1 MQLRRRFQGEDML
14 FKRIEMHGFKSFAEP
29 ITIEFNEGITGI
41 VGPNGSGKSN
51 ISDAV
56 RWVLGE
62 QSPKMLRGGKMEEV
76 IFNGTDSRKARGMAE
91 VTLFI
96 DNSDGSLPIDYK
108 EVAITRR
115 MFRSGESEYHIN
127 GNQCRLRDIR
137 ELIMDTG
144 IGVDGYSLI
153 GQGKIADIISNKTES
168 RREIFEEAAGIVAY
182 RTKKAE
188 AERKLASTTINMNRV
203 QDIIGEIEGRIDGL
217 REDSEKAKEYLE
229 LRDKHKSLEI
239 NIILKNVEGLERKNE
254 FAEEDLRN
262 VVYNLE
268 RLKAEKEKLEES
280 INESNS
286 RNERLEALSVDARET
301 LIKSIDRL
309 NLAVNKSEVDKERM
323 TAIEDNTARITEE
336 LKALEE
342 KKEREES
349 NAGSFLQQKEEAD
362 KQAEEAEKQLEEK
375 VEKYNAVADALSQ
388 LGEEADACRN
398 SIYSL
403 SSEISACNSEISSME
418 LIIETLEKRKEALL
432 NERNAGE
439 DTENSTRKDL
449 EEAQKERDQIAAEIE
464 RVKEEKIDSEE
475 AHEAALKEER
485 QLSQAEEELKLS
497 LERMTARF
505 KTIEEMESNYEGYT
519 SAVKHVMRAKMPGI
533 HGVIAEL
540 ITVPAGYETAIET
553 ALGQSLQNIVC
564 DDDKSARRAIESL
577 KENKAG
583 RMTFLPIKSIRGR
596 ERPNKKIAE
605 EPGFVGFAPDC
616 ITYDKKFENII
627 SYLLG
632 RVVVVRDLEHALRI
646 SKLDFDLLT
655 VTMDGE
661 IINAR
666 GAITGGRFKHK
677 SANILDRRTEMANLE
692 KSIKEGAEKQE
703 FYSSKLEGLK
713 DEIKSLADDIAE
725 LDEKQ
730 RGLESSLMLKES
742 AISVAKS
749 VLDDMVSSADRVDR
763 ELESIQQEQENSNGI
778 IEKVKADLKAK
789 QEASAEAEKT
799 CEEKLSL
806 YETKKTEANEINE
819 EIIAARILVTTCNE
833 KKTHADDIADRIKAS
848 IAEIKAD
855 IETRKRQMAILEE
868 EKGQITEGHVD
879 IDEMI
884 RGLEDAK
891 TSAEERLQTVTDEKA
906 ALTASLAS
914 LNNEREELTGKI
926 QGFQDQKY
934 DLDVRKAKND
944 TQLETYKEKLWE
956 DFEVSYIQ
964 AMEFKSEDFVMSR
977 AVKEN
982 RQIKNR
988 IRELGEVNVGAI
1000 EEYKQVSE
1008 RYEFLTN
1015 ERADV
1020 QKAMDD
1026 LNGII
1031 NEMDR
1036 TIRKKF
1042 KESFDQIVINF
1053 EKQFQDLFGG
1063 GHAELR
1069 LSDENDPLESNID
1082 IIAQPPGKKLQNI
1095 NLLSGGEKTL
1105 TAIALMFAVLQA
1117 KPTPFCIL
1125 DEVEAALDDANI
1137 DRFIK
1142 CLRQFEGIQFTLVTH
1157 QKATMEQADVLYGVT
1172 MPEKGVSKVL
1182 SLSLEDDLSKYSN

>member
-1 MQLRRRFQGEDML
+1 ML
-14 FKRIEMHGFKSFAEP
+14 FKKIEMHGFKSFAEP

-76 IFNGTDSRKARGMAE
+76 IFNGTDSRKSRGMAE
-91 VTLFI
+91 VTLVI

-153 GQGKIADIISNKTES
+153 GQGKIADIISSKTES

-182 RTKKAE
+182 RTKKAD

-229 LRDKHKSLEI
+229 LRDRNKSLEI

-262 VVYNLE
+262 VNYNLD
-268 RLKAEKEKLEES
+268 RLKAEKDRLEEE
-280 INESNS
+280 IAESNS
-286 RNERLEALSVDARET
+286 KNETLEAISIDAREA
-301 LIKSIDRL
+301 LIKAIDKL
-309 NLAVNKSEVDKERM
+309 NLAVNKSEVGKERM
-323 TAIEDNTARITEE
+323 TSIESSTARITEE
-336 LKALEE
+336 IVALEE
-342 KKEREES
+342 KKERETES
-349 NAGSFLQQKEEAD
+349 AAEFMQQKAEAD
-362 KQAEEAEKQLEEK
+362 AKADEAAEKLNET
-375 VEKYNAVADALSQ
+375 VFKYNEVADELSR
-388 LGEEADACRN
+388 LGEEADAARNDIFRLTSDIAACR
-398 SIYSL
+398 
-403 SSEISACNSEISSME
+403 SEISSME
-418 LIIETLEKRKEALL
+418 LIGETLEKRKTALL
-432 NERNAGE
+432 SERDAGE
-439 DTENSTRKDL
+439 DTEKSTR
-449 EEAQKERDQIAAEIE
+449 EGIEASQKELEKLKAEADMTE
-464 RVKEEKIDSEE
+464 AEKEDTVK
-475 AHEAALKEER
+475 AYEAAQKEER
-485 QLSQAEEELKLS
+485 QLSLAAEELRLS
-497 LERMTARF
+497 LGRMSARL

-519 SAVKHVMRAKMPGI
+519 SAVKHVMKSGMSGI
-533 HGVIAEL
+533 NGVVAEL
-540 ITVPAGYETAIET
+540 IKVPSGYETAIET

-564 DDDKSARRAIESL
+564 EDDASARRAIRSL

-583 RMTFLPIKSIRGR
+583 RMTFLPIKSIKGR
-596 ERPNKKIAE
+596 EKPDDSIKNEA
-605 EPGFVGFAPDC
+605 GFVAFAPEC
-616 ITYDKKFENII
+616 ITYDRKYENVM

-632 RVVVVRDLEHALRI
+632 RVVVVRDLESAVRI
-646 SKLDFDLLT
+646 SKLDRDVLT
-655 VTMDGE
+655 VTLEGE

-677 SANILDRRTEMANLE
+677 TANILDRRAEMGQLERSITE
-692 KSIKEGAEKQE
+692 GGEKQE
-703 FYSSKLEGLK
+703 KYTSRLESLKEEIGGFESDLEG
-713 DEIKSLADDIAE
+713 IN
-725 LDEKQ
+725 EKQ
-730 RGLESSLMLKES
+730 RQIESSIMLKES
-742 AISVAKS
+742 AISVAVNSLEEMK
-749 VLDDMVSSADRVDR
+749 SSADKVER
-763 ELESIQQEQENSNGI
+763 ELESIRQEQGRSARMVEEIN
-778 IEKVKADLKAK
+778 AAMKAK
-789 QEASAEAEKT
+789 QEEVAAAERT
-799 CEEKLSL
+799 CEEKLAQ
-806 YETKKTEANEINE
+806 YDAKKAEASGISE
-819 EIIAARILVTTCNE
+819 EITAARILVNTCGE
-833 KKTHADDIADRIKAS
+833 KKAHADDIADRINAS
-848 IAEIKAD
+848 IAEIDAD
-855 IETRKRQMAILEE
+855 IVTRKRELEILEE
-868 EKGQITEGHVD
+868 EKSQLTEGHTD
-879 IDEMI
+879 IDGMI
-884 RGLEDAK
+884 HELETNKA
-891 TSAEERLQTVTDEKA
+891 SAEEHLQTVTDEKS
-906 ALTASLAS
+906 ALTARLAT
-914 LNNEREELTGKI
+914 LNNDREELAGKI
-926 QGFQDQKY
+926 QTFQDQKY
-934 DLDVRKAKND
+934 DLDVRKARHD

-956 DFEVSYIQ
+956 DFEVSYVQ

-982 RQIKNR
+982 RQIRNR
-988 IRELGEVNVGAI
+988 LRELGEVNVGAI

-1026 LNGII
+1026 LNAII
-1031 NEMDR
+1031 SDMDK

-1082 IIAQPPGKKLQNI
+1082 IVAQPPGKKLQNI

-1125 DEVEAALDDANI
+1125 DEGEAALDDANI
-1137 DRFIK
+1137 DRFMN
-1142 CLRQFEGIQFTLVTH
+1142 CLRQFDDIQFALVTH

-1182 SLSLEDDLSKYSN
+1182 SLSLEDDLSKYSG

>member
-1 MQLRRRFQGEDML
+1 ML
-14 FKRIEMHGFKSFAEP
+14 FKKIEMHGFKSFAEP

-51 ISDAV
+51 ISDAI

-76 IFNGTDSRKARGMAE
+76 IFNGTDSRKSRGMAE
-91 VTLFI
+91 VTLVI

-153 GQGKIADIISNKTES
+153 GQGKIADIISSRTES

-188 AERKLASTTINMNRV
+188 AERKLASTTLNMNRV

-229 LRDKHKSLEI
+229 LRDRNKSLEI
-239 NIILKNVEGLERKNE
+239 NIILKNVEGLVRKNE
-254 FAEEDLRN
+254 FTEEDLRN
-262 VVYNLE
+262 VNYNLE
-268 RLKAEKEKLEES
+268 RLKTERDRLEES

-286 RNERLEALSVDARET
+286 KNETLEAISVDAREA
-301 LIKSIDRL
+301 LIKAIDKL
-309 NLAVNKSEVDKERM
+309 NLAVNKSEVGKERM
-323 TAIEDNTARITEE
+323 TSIESSTARISEE
-336 LKALEE
+336 IMALEE
-342 KKEREES
+342 KKEKETA
-349 NAGSFLQQKEEAD
+349 NAAAFMQQKEEAD
-362 KQAEEAEKQLEEK
+362 AKADEASNKLNEIIF
-375 VEKYNAVADALSQ
+375 KYNEVADDLSR
-388 LGEEADACRN
+388 LGEEADSAKNDIFTLTSEIAACR
-398 SIYSL
+398 
-403 SSEISACNSEISSME
+403 SEISSME
-418 LIIETLEKRKEALL
+418 LIGETLEKRKAALL
-432 NERNAGE
+432 TERDAGE
-439 DTENSTRKDL
+439 DSEKNTRQSIETAQL
-449 EEAQKERDQIAAEIE
+449 ELAELKVDSGKIAKEKEDTVNAHIAAQ
-464 RVKEEKIDSEE
+464 
-475 AHEAALKEER
+475 KEER
-485 QLSQAEEELKLS
+485 QLSLAAEELRLS
-497 LERMTARF
+497 MGRMSARL

-519 SAVKHVMRAKMPGI
+519 SAVKHVMKSGMSGI
-533 HGVIAEL
+533 YGVVAEL
-540 ITVPAGYETAIET
+540 IKVPSGYETAIET
-553 ALGQSLQNIVC
+553 ALGQSLQNIVGA
-564 DDDKSARRAIESL
+564 DDTSARRAIRSL

-583 RMTFLPIKSIRGR
+583 RMTFLPVSSIRGR
-596 ERPNKKIAE
+596 EKPDGSIRNEA
-605 EPGFVGFAPDC
+605 GFVAFAPEC
-616 ITYDKKFENII
+616 ISYDRKYENVM

-632 RVVVVRDLEHALRI
+632 RVIVVKDLESAVRI
-646 SKLDFDLLT
+646 SKLDRDVLT
-655 VTMDGE
+655 VTLEGE

-677 SANILDRRTEMANLE
+677 TANILDRRAEMGQLE
-692 KSIKEGAEKQE
+692 KSITEGGEKQE
-703 FYSSKLEGLK
+703 KYTARLANLQE
-713 DEIKSLADDIAE
+713 EISGYEAEIESLN
-725 LDEKQ
+725 EKQ
-730 RGLESSLMLKES
+730 RQIESSVMLKES
-742 AISVAKS
+742 AISVAQNSLEEMK
-749 VLDDMVSSADRVDR
+749 SSADKVER
-763 ELESIQQEQENSNGI
+763 ELESIRQEQEKSARLVDEIN
-778 IEKVKADLKAK
+778 AAMKAK
-789 QEASAEAEKT
+789 QEAIAEAEKV
-799 CEEKLSL
+799 CEEKLSQ
-806 YETKKTEANEINE
+806 YDARKAEASSISE
-819 EIIAARILVTTCNE
+819 EITAARILVNTCGE
-833 KKTHADDIADRIKAS
+833 KKAHADDIADRINSS
-848 IAEIKAD
+848 IAEITAD
-855 IETRKRQMAILEE
+855 IETRKRELELLEE
-868 EKGQITEGHVD
+868 EKNQLTEGHMD
-879 IDEMI
+879 IDGMIHELEMNK
-884 RGLEDAK
+884 A
-891 TSAEERLQTVTDEKA
+891 SAEEHLQTVTDEKSAITARLA
-906 ALTASLAS
+906 ALNSD
-914 LNNEREELTGKI
+914 REELAGKI
-926 QGFQDQKY
+926 QTFQDQKY
-934 DLDVRKAKND
+934 DLDVRKARQD
-944 TQLETYKEKLWE
+944 TQLESLKEKLWE
-956 DFEVSYIQ
+956 DFEVSYVQ

-982 RQIKNR
+982 RQITSR
-988 IRELGEVNVGAI
+988 LRELGEVNVGAI

-1026 LNGII
+1026 LNSII
-1031 NEMDR
+1031 TDMDK

-1082 IIAQPPGKKLQNI
+1082 IVAQPPGKKLQNI

-1137 DRFIK
+1137 DRFMD
-1142 CLRQFEGIQFTLVTH
+1142 CLRQFDDIQFALVTH

-1182 SLSLEDDLSKYSN
+1182 SLSLEDDLSTFSE

>member
-1 MQLRRRFQGEDML
+1 ML
-14 FKRIEMHGFKSFAEP
+14 FKKIEMHGFKSFAEP

-51 ISDAV
+51 ISDAI

-62 QSPKMLRGGKMEEV
+62 QSPKMLRGSKMDEV
-76 IFNGTDSRKARGMAE
+76 IFNGTDSRKPRGMAE
-91 VTLFI
+91 VTLYI
-96 DNSDGSLPIDYK
+96 DNSDESLPIDYK

-115 MFRSGESEYHIN
+115 MFKSGESEYHIN

-188 AERKLASTTINMNRV
+188 AERKLESTTLNMNRV

-229 LRDKHKSLEI
+229 LRDRNKSLEI

-268 RLKAEKEKLEES
+268 RLKGEKDKLEEEIS
-280 INESNS
+280 ESNAK
-286 RNERLEALSVDARET
+286 NETLETISVDAREA
-301 LIKSIDRL
+301 LIKAIDKL
-309 NLAVNKSEVDKERM
+309 NLAVNKGEVDRERM
-323 TAIEDNTARITEE
+323 SAIEGNAARILEE
-336 LKALEE
+336 LQALEE
-342 KKEREES
+342 KKERETS
-349 NAGSFLQQKEEAD
+349 NAEGFLKQKEEAD
-362 KQAEEAEKQLEEK
+362 KQAEEAEANLQEK
-375 VEKYNAVADALSQ
+375 VDKYNVVADDLVR
-388 LGEEADACRN
+388 LGEEADNCRN
-398 SIYSL
+398 DMFRL
-403 SSEISACNSEISSME
+403 TSEISACRSEIGSME
-418 LIIETLEKRKEALL
+418 LIGETLERRKQALL
-432 NERNAGE
+432 SESDAR
-439 DTENSTRKDL
+439 ENSEKSARQSIEDAQKEREELAAEAEKIGREKDAAVKNH
-449 EEAQKERDQIAAEIE
+449 EEAQKEERQVSLAAE
-464 RVKEEKIDSEE
+464 
-475 AHEAALKEER
+475 
-485 QLSQAEEELKLS
+485 ELRLS
-497 LERMTARF
+497 LGRMSARL

-519 SAVKHVMRAKMPGI
+519 SAVKHVMKSGMSGI
-533 HGVIAEL
+533 HGVVAEL

-564 DDDKSARRAIESL
+564 DDDTSARRAIRSL

-583 RMTFLPIKSIRGR
+583 RMTFLPLKSIKGR
-596 ERPNKKIAE
+596 EKPNKELADE
-605 EPGFVGFAPDC
+605 AGFVGFAPEC
-616 ITYDKKFENII
+616 ISYSKKYDEVV

-632 RVVVVRDLEHALRI
+632 RVVIVRDLESAIRI
-646 SKLDFDLLT
+646 SKLDRDILT

-677 SANILDRRTEMANLE
+677 TANILDRRAEMGRLDQE
-692 KSIKEGAEKQE
+692 IKDGAEKQE
-703 FYSSKLEGLK
+703 AYAARLEGLQE
-713 DEIKSLADDIAE
+713 EIRGFSEEINS

-730 RGLESSLMLKES
+730 RAIESSLMLKES
-742 AISVAKS
+742 AIRVAEGT
-749 VLDDMVSSADRVDR
+749 LEDMRSSADKLER
-763 ELESIQQEQENSNGI
+763 ELQSIHQEQENTALMISQAE
-778 IEKVKADLKAK
+778 EKIKAK
-789 QEASAEAEKT
+789 QDAAAEAEKV
-799 CEEKLSL
+799 CEEKLAL
-806 YETKKTEANEINE
+806 YDNKKEEAREISE
-819 EIIAARILVTTCNE
+819 EITAARILVTSCDE
-833 KKTHADDIADRIKAS
+833 KKAHADDIADRINRT
-848 IAEIKAD
+848 IAEITGD
-855 IETRKRQMAILEE
+855 IDTRKRQLELLDE
-868 EKGQITEGHVD
+868 EKNQLTEGHMD
-879 IDEMI
+879 IDGMI
-884 RGLEDAK
+884 HELEEQK
-891 TSAEERLQTVTDEKA
+891 TSAEEHLQTVTDEKS
-906 ALTASLAS
+906 ALTARLAAM
-914 LNNEREELTGKI
+914 NEDREELAGKI
-926 QGFQDQKY
+926 QTFQDQKY
-934 DLDVRKAKND
+934 DLDVRKARHD
-944 TQLETYKEKLWE
+944 TQLESYKEKLWE

-982 RQIKNR
+982 RQIKSR
-988 IRELGEVNVGAI
+988 LRELGEVNVGAI

-1008 RYEFLTN
+1008 RYEFLTS

-1031 NEMDR
+1031 TEMDK

-1082 IIAQPPGKKLQNI
+1082 IVAQPPGKKLQNI

-1137 DRFIK
+1137 DRFMD
-1142 CLRQFEGIQFTLVTH
+1142 CLRQFDGIQFALVTH

-1182 SLSLEDDLSKYSN
+1182 SLSLEDDLSKYSG

>member
-1 MQLRRRFQGEDML
+1 ML
-14 FKRIEMHGFKSFAEP
+14 FKKIEMHGFKSFAEP

-51 ISDAV
+51 ISDAI

-76 IFNGTDSRKARGMAE
+76 IFNGTDSRKSRGMAE
-91 VTLFI
+91 VTLVI

-153 GQGKIADIISNKTES
+153 GQGKISDIISSKTES

-188 AERKLASTTINMNRV
+188 AERKLASTTLNMNRV

-229 LRDKHKSLEI
+229 LRDRNKTLEI

-262 VVYNLE
+262 VNYNLE
-268 RLKAEKEKLEES
+268 RLKAEKDRLEED
-280 INESNS
+280 INDSNTK
-286 RNERLEALSVDARET
+286 NETLETLSVDAREA
-301 LIKSIDRL
+301 LIKAIDKL
-309 NLAVNKSEVDKERM
+309 NLAVNKSEVGKERL
-323 TAIEDNTARITEE
+323 TSIESSTARISEE
-336 LKALEE
+336 IMALEE
-342 KKEREES
+342 RKERETANAES
-349 NAGSFLQQKEEAD
+349 FMQQKEEAD
-362 KQAEEAEKQLEEK
+362 AKAEEATNKLNETIF
-375 VEKYNAVADALSQ
+375 KYNEVADDLSRV
-388 LGEEADACRN
+388 GEEADAAKNEIFR
-398 SIYSL
+398 L
-403 SSEISACNSEISSME
+403 TSEIAACRSEISSME
-418 LIIETLEKRKEALL
+418 LIGETLEKRKAALL
-432 NERNAGE
+432 SERDAGE
-439 DTENSTRKDL
+439 DTEKNTRQGI
-449 EEAQKERDQIAAEIE
+449 EEAQQELEKLKTEADTAEAEKEDT
-464 RVKEEKIDSEE
+464 VK
-475 AHEAALKEER
+475 AHMTAQKEER
-485 QLSQAEEELKLS
+485 QLSLAAEELRLS
-497 LERMTARF
+497 MGRMSARL

-519 SAVKHVMRAKMPGI
+519 SAVKHVMKSGMSGI
-533 HGVIAEL
+533 HGVVAEL
-540 ITVPAGYETAIET
+540 IKVPSGYETAIET

-564 DDDKSARRAIESL
+564 EDDASARKAIRSL

-583 RMTFLPIKSIRGR
+583 RMTFLPIASIRGR
-596 ERPNKKIAE
+596 ERPDQKLKNEA
-605 EPGFVGFAPDC
+605 GFVAFAPEC
-616 ITYDKKFENII
+616 LSYDRKYDNVI

-632 RVVVVRDLEHALRI
+632 RVVVVRDLESAVRI
-646 SKLDFDLLT
+646 SKLDRDILT
-655 VTMDGE
+655 VTLEGE

-677 SANILDRRTEMANLE
+677 TANILDRRAEMGQLE
-692 KSIKEGAEKQE
+692 KSITEGGEKQE
-703 FYSSKLEGLK
+703 KYSARLENLK
-713 DEIKSLADDIAE
+713 AEISGYEEDIE
-725 LDEKQ
+725 NLSEKIRQ
-730 RGLESSLMLKES
+730 IESSIMLKES
-742 AISVAKS
+742 VISVAQNSLEEMKN
-749 VLDDMVSSADRVDR
+749 SADKVDR
-763 ELESIQQEQENSNGI
+763 ELESIKQEQERSARMVDEIN
-778 IEKVKADLKAK
+778 AAMKAK
-789 QEASAEAEKT
+789 QDEIAENEKICEDKLSQYDAKKEEAS
-799 CEEKLSL
+799 S
-806 YETKKTEANEINE
+806 ISE
-819 EIIAARILVTTCNE
+819 EITAARILVNTCGE
-833 KKTHADDIADRIKAS
+833 KKAHADDIADRINATIK
-848 IAEIKAD
+848 EITAD
-855 IETRKRQMAILEE
+855 INTRKLELEMLEE
-868 EKGQITEGHVD
+868 EKSQLTEGHTD
-879 IDEMI
+879 IDGMIHELEMNK
-884 RGLEDAK
+884 A
-891 TSAEERLQTVTDEKA
+891 SAEEHLQTVTDEKS
-906 ALTASLAS
+906 ALTARLAAMNS
-914 LNNEREELTGKI
+914 DREELAGKI
-926 QGFQDQKY
+926 QTFQDQKY
-934 DLDVRKAKND
+934 DLDVRKARHD
-944 TQLETYKEKLWE
+944 TQLESYKEKLWE

-964 AMEFKSEDFVMSR
+964 AMEFKSDDFVMSR

-982 RQIKNR
+982 RQIKSR
-988 IRELGEVNVGAI
+988 LRELGEVNVGAI
-1000 EEYKQVSE
+1000 EEYQQVSE
-1008 RYEFLTN
+1008 RYEFLTS

-1031 NEMDR
+1031 SDMDK

-1053 EKQFQDLFGG
+1053 EKQFKDLFGG

-1082 IIAQPPGKKLQNI
+1082 IVAQPPGKKLQNI

-1137 DRFIK
+1137 DRFMQ
-1142 CLRQFEGIQFTLVTH
+1142 CLRQFNGIQFALVTH

-1172 MPEKGVSKVL
+1172 MPEKGASKVL
-1182 SLSLEDDLSKYSN
+1182 SLSLEDDLSKYSG

>member
-1 MQLRRRFQGEDML
+1 MLQSRHFQGEDML
-14 FKRIEMHGFKSFAEP
+14 FKKIEMHGFKSFAEP
-29 ITIEFNEGITGI
+29 ITIEFNEGLTGI

-56 RWVLGE
+56 RWALGE

-76 IFNGTDSRKARGMAE
+76 IFNGTDSRKSRGMAE
-91 VTLFI
+91 VTLYI

-153 GQGKIADIISNKTES
+153 GQGKIADIISNNTDS
-168 RREIFEEAAGIVAY
+168 RREIFEEAAGVVAY
-182 RTKKAE
+182 RTRKAE
-188 AERKLASTTINMNRV
+188 AERKLVSTTQNMDRV
-203 QDIIGEIEGRIDGL
+203 QDIINEIEGRIDGL
-217 REDSEKAKEYLE
+217 REESEKAKEYLE
-229 LRDKHKSLEI
+229 LRDRHKSLEI

-268 RLKAEKEKLEES
+268 RLKAEKDKLEEE

-286 RNERLEALSVDARET
+286 KNETLETISVDAREA
-301 LIKSIDRL
+301 LIKAIDKL

-323 TAIEDNTARITEE
+323 TAIEENTSRISEE
-336 LKALEE
+336 ILALEE
-342 KKEREES
+342 KKEREEA
-349 NAGSFLQQKEEAD
+349 NAGTFLAQKEEAD
-362 KQAEEAEKQLEEK
+362 RQAEEAEKGLNEK
-375 VEKYNAVADALSQ
+375 IYKYNDLADDLGR
-388 LGEEADACRN
+388 LGEEADAARN
-398 SIYSL
+398 DLFRIT
-403 SSEISACNSEISSME
+403 SEITACRSEISSME
-418 LIIETLEKRKEALL
+418 LIGETLERRKAALL
-432 NERNAGE
+432 SERNE
-439 DTENSTRKDL
+439 SENTEKNARQSL
-449 EEAQKERDQIAAEIE
+449 EEAQIEREQLAAEAE
-464 RVKEEKIDSEE
+464 SVRKEQEE
-475 AHEAALKEER
+475 AQRAHEDALKEER
-485 QLSQAEEELKLS
+485 QLALSAEELRLS
-497 LERMTARF
+497 LGRMSARL

-519 SAVKHVMRAKMPGI
+519 SAVKHVMKSGMSGV
-533 HGVIAEL
+533 HGVVAEL

-564 DDDKSARRAIESL
+564 DDDISARRAIRSL

-583 RMTFLPIKSIRGR
+583 RMTFLPLKSIKGR
-596 ERPNKKIAE
+596 EKPDESLKK

-616 ITYDKKFENII
+616 ISYSRKYENVI

-632 RVVVVRDLEHALRI
+632 RVVVVKDLDSAIGI
-646 SKLDFDLLT
+646 SKRERDILT

-677 SANILDRRTEMANLE
+677 TANILDRRAEMAQLD

-703 FYSSKLEGLK
+703 QYSARIENLK
-713 DEIKSLADDIAE
+713 EEIRSFNDEINS

-730 RGLESSLMLKES
+730 RKIESSLMLKDS
-742 AISVAKS
+742 AISVAQGA
-749 VLDDMVSSADRVDR
+749 LEDMISSADKVDR
-763 ELESIQQEQENSNGI
+763 ELQNIEQEQENTKGMIDKIN
-778 IEKVKADLKAK
+778 ADIKAK
-789 QEASAEAEKT
+789 QEAADEAEKT
-799 CEEKLSL
+799 CEEKLRQ
-806 YETKKTEANEINE
+806 YDGKKAEASGINE
-819 EIIAARILVTTCNE
+819 EITAARILVNTCSE
-833 KKTHADDIADRIKAS
+833 KKAHADDIADRINAA
-848 IAEIKAD
+848 IAEITSD
-855 IETRKRQMAILEE
+855 IDARKLQLEILTDERN
-868 EKGQITEGHVD
+868 QLTEGHLD
-879 IDEMI
+879 IDGMI
-884 RGLEDAK
+884 GELEEKKA
-891 TSAEERLQTVTDEKA
+891 SAEEQLQTVTDEKA
-906 ALTASLAS
+906 ALTARLAT
-914 LNNEREELTGKI
+914 LNNDREELTGKI
-926 QGFQDQKY
+926 QTFQDQKY

-982 RQIKNR
+982 RQIKSR
-988 IRELGEVNVGAI
+988 LKELGEVNVGAI

-1008 RYEFLTN
+1008 RYEFLTG

-1031 NEMDR
+1031 SEMDK
-1036 TIRKKF
+1036 TIRKRF
-1042 KESFDQIVINF
+1042 KESFDQIVVNF

-1069 LSDENDPLESNID
+1069 LSDENDPLESSID

-1142 CLRQFEGIQFTLVTH
+1142 CLRQFDGIQFTLVTH

-1182 SLSLEDDLSKYSN
+1182 SLSLEDDLSKYSS

>member
-1 MQLRRRFQGEDML
+1 ML
-14 FKRIEMHGFKSFAEP
+14 FKKIEMHGFKSFAEP

-51 ISDAV
+51 ISDAI

-76 IFNGTDSRKARGMAE
+76 IFNGTDSRKSRGMAE
-91 VTLFI
+91 VTLVI

-153 GQGKIADIISNKTES
+153 GQGKISDIISSKTES

-188 AERKLASTTINMNRV
+188 AERKLASTTLNMNRV

-229 LRDKHKSLEI
+229 LRDRNKNLEI

-262 VVYNLE
+262 VNYNLE
-268 RLKAEKEKLEES
+268 RLKAEKDRLEED
-280 INESNS
+280 INESNTK
-286 RNERLEALSVDARET
+286 NETLETISVDAREA
-301 LIKSIDRL
+301 LIKAIDKL
-309 NLAVNKSEVDKERM
+309 NLAVNKSEVGKERL
-323 TAIEDNTARITEE
+323 TSIESSTARISEE
-336 LKALEE
+336 IMALEE
-342 KKEREES
+342 RKERETANAES
-349 NAGSFLQQKEEAD
+349 FMQQKEEAD
-362 KQAEEAEKQLEEK
+362 AKAEEATNKLNETIF
-375 VEKYNAVADALSQ
+375 KYNEVADDLSRV
-388 LGEEADACRN
+388 GEEADAAKNEIFR
-398 SIYSL
+398 L
-403 SSEISACNSEISSME
+403 TSEIAACRSEISSME
-418 LIIETLEKRKEALL
+418 LIGETLEKRKAALL
-432 NERNAGE
+432 SERDAGE
-439 DTENSTRKDL
+439 DTEKNTRQGI
-449 EEAQKERDQIAAEIE
+449 EEAQQELENLKIQADTTEAEKEDT
-464 RVKEEKIDSEE
+464 VK
-475 AHEAALKEER
+475 AHMTAQKEER
-485 QLSQAEEELKLS
+485 QLSLAAEELRLS
-497 LERMTARF
+497 MGRMSARL

-519 SAVKHVMRAKMPGI
+519 SAVKHVMKSGMSGI
-533 HGVIAEL
+533 HGVVAEL
-540 ITVPAGYETAIET
+540 IKVPSGYETAIET

-564 DDDKSARRAIESL
+564 EDDASARKAIRSL

-583 RMTFLPIKSIRGR
+583 RMTFLPIASIRGR
-596 ERPNKKIAE
+596 ERPDQKLKNEA
-605 EPGFVGFAPDC
+605 GFVAFAPEC
-616 ITYDKKFENII
+616 LTYDRKYDNII

-632 RVVVVRDLEHALRI
+632 RVVVVRDLESAVRI
-646 SKLDFDLLT
+646 SKLDRDILT
-655 VTMDGE
+655 VTLEGE

-677 SANILDRRTEMANLE
+677 TANILDRRAEMGQLE
-692 KSIKEGAEKQE
+692 KSITEGGEKQE
-703 FYSSKLEGLK
+703 KYS
-713 DEIKSLADDIAE
+713 A
-725 LDEKQ
+725 
-730 RGLESSLMLKES
+730 RLESLKEEISGYEEDIESLSEKIRQIESSIMLKES
-742 AISVAKS
+742 AISVAQNSLEEMKN
-749 VLDDMVSSADRVDR
+749 SADKVDR
-763 ELESIQQEQENSNGI
+763 ELESIKQEQERSARMVDEIN
-778 IEKVKADLKAK
+778 AAMKAK
-789 QEASAEAEKT
+789 QDEIAENEKI
-799 CEEKLSL
+799 CEEKLSQ
-806 YETKKTEANEINE
+806 YDAKKEEASRISE
-819 EIIAARILVTTCNE
+819 EITAARILVNTCGE
-833 KKTHADDIADRIKAS
+833 KKAHADDIADRINAT
-848 IAEIKAD
+848 IREITAD
-855 IETRKRQMAILEE
+855 INTRKLELEMLEE
-868 EKGQITEGHVD
+868 EKSQLTEGHTD
-879 IDEMI
+879 IDGMIHELEMNK
-884 RGLEDAK
+884 A
-891 TSAEERLQTVTDEKA
+891 SAEEHLQTVTDEKS
-906 ALTASLAS
+906 ALTARLAAMNS
-914 LNNEREELTGKI
+914 DREELAGKI
-926 QGFQDQKY
+926 QTFQDQKY
-934 DLDVRKAKND
+934 DLDVRKARHD
-944 TQLETYKEKLWE
+944 TQLESYKEKLWE

-982 RQIKNR
+982 RQIKSR
-988 IRELGEVNVGAI
+988 LRELGEVNVGAI
-1000 EEYKQVSE
+1000 EEYQQVSE
-1008 RYEFLTN
+1008 RYEFLTS

-1031 NEMDR
+1031 SDMDK

-1053 EKQFQDLFGG
+1053 EKQFKDLFGG

-1082 IIAQPPGKKLQNI
+1082 IVAQPPGKKLQNI

-1137 DRFIK
+1137 DRFMQ
-1142 CLRQFEGIQFTLVTH
+1142 CLRQFNGIQFALVTH

-1182 SLSLEDDLSKYSN
+1182 SLSLEDDLSKYSG

>member
-1 MQLRRRFQGEDML
+1 ML
-14 FKRIEMHGFKSFAEP
+14 FKKIEMHGFKSFAEP

-51 ISDAV
+51 ISDAI

-76 IFNGTDSRKARGMAE
+76 IFNGTDSRKSRGMAE
-91 VTLFI
+91 VTLVI

-153 GQGKIADIISNKTES
+153 GQGKISDIISSKTES

-188 AERKLASTTINMNRV
+188 AERKLASTTLNMNRV

-229 LRDKHKSLEI
+229 LRDRNKNLEI

-262 VVYNLE
+262 VNYNLE
-268 RLKAEKEKLEES
+268 RLKAEKDRLEED
-280 INESNS
+280 INESNTK
-286 RNERLEALSVDARET
+286 NETLETISVDAREA
-301 LIKSIDRL
+301 LIKAIDKL
-309 NLAVNKSEVDKERM
+309 NLAVNKSEVGKERL
-323 TAIEDNTARITEE
+323 TSIESSTARISEE
-336 LKALEE
+336 IMALEE
-342 KKEREES
+342 RKERETANAES
-349 NAGSFLQQKEEAD
+349 FMQQKEEAD
-362 KQAEEAEKQLEEK
+362 AKAEEATNKLNETIF
-375 VEKYNAVADALSQ
+375 KYNEVADDLSRV
-388 LGEEADACRN
+388 GEEADAAKNEIFR
-398 SIYSL
+398 L
-403 SSEISACNSEISSME
+403 TSEIAACRSEISSME
-418 LIIETLEKRKEALL
+418 LIGETLEKRKAALL
-432 NERNAGE
+432 SERDAGE
-439 DTENSTRKDL
+439 DTEKNTRQGI
-449 EEAQKERDQIAAEIE
+449 EEAQQELENLKIQADTTEAEKEDT
-464 RVKEEKIDSEE
+464 VK
-475 AHEAALKEER
+475 AHMTAQKEER
-485 QLSQAEEELKLS
+485 QLSLAAEELRLS
-497 LERMTARF
+497 MGRMSARL

-519 SAVKHVMRAKMPGI
+519 SAVKHVMKSGMSGI
-533 HGVIAEL
+533 HGVVAEL
-540 ITVPAGYETAIET
+540 IKVPSGYETAIET

-564 DDDKSARRAIESL
+564 EDDASARKAIRSL

-583 RMTFLPIKSIRGR
+583 RMTFLPIASIRGR
-596 ERPNKKIAE
+596 ERPDQKLKNEA
-605 EPGFVGFAPDC
+605 GFVAFAPEC
-616 ITYDKKFENII
+616 LTYDRKYDNII

-632 RVVVVRDLEHALRI
+632 RVVVVRDLESAVRI
-646 SKLDFDLLT
+646 SKLDRDILT
-655 VTMDGE
+655 VTLEGE

-677 SANILDRRTEMANLE
+677 TANILDRRAEMGQLE
-692 KSIKEGAEKQE
+692 KSITEGGEKQE
-703 FYSSKLEGLK
+703 KYS
-713 DEIKSLADDIAE
+713 A
-725 LDEKQ
+725 
-730 RGLESSLMLKES
+730 RLESLKEEISGYEEDIESLSEKIRQIESSIMLKES
-742 AISVAKS
+742 AISVAQNSLEEMKN
-749 VLDDMVSSADRVDR
+749 SADKVDR
-763 ELESIQQEQENSNGI
+763 ELESIKQEQERSARMVDEIN
-778 IEKVKADLKAK
+778 AAMKAK
-789 QEASAEAEKT
+789 QDEIAENEKICEDKLNQYDAKKEEAS
-799 CEEKLSL
+799 S
-806 YETKKTEANEINE
+806 ISE
-819 EIIAARILVTTCNE
+819 EITAARILVNTCGE
-833 KKTHADDIADRIKAS
+833 KKAHADDIADRINAT
-848 IAEIKAD
+848 IREITAD
-855 IETRKRQMAILEE
+855 INTRKLELEMLEE
-868 EKGQITEGHVD
+868 EKSQLTEGHTD
-879 IDEMI
+879 IDGMIHELEMNK
-884 RGLEDAK
+884 A
-891 TSAEERLQTVTDEKA
+891 SAEEHLQTVTDEKS
-906 ALTASLAS
+906 ALTARLAAMNS
-914 LNNEREELTGKI
+914 DREELAGKI
-926 QGFQDQKY
+926 QTFQDQKY
-934 DLDVRKAKND
+934 DLDVRKARHD
-944 TQLETYKEKLWE
+944 TQLESYKEKLWE

-982 RQIKNR
+982 RQIKSR
-988 IRELGEVNVGAI
+988 LRELGEVNVGAI
-1000 EEYKQVSE
+1000 EEYQQVSE
-1008 RYEFLTN
+1008 RYEFLTS

-1031 NEMDR
+1031 SDMDK

-1053 EKQFQDLFGG
+1053 EKQFKDLFGG

-1082 IIAQPPGKKLQNI
+1082 IVAQPPGKKLQNI

-1137 DRFIK
+1137 DRFMQ
-1142 CLRQFEGIQFTLVTH
+1142 CLRQFNGIQFALVTH

-1182 SLSLEDDLSKYSN
+1182 SLSLEDDLSKYSG